1 MIEPMTGQDDH
12 VEQEECA
19 SQVRQALAAL
29 DPELRAI
36 FTLKAENGLSYLEIA
51 ATLGI
56 PEGTVGSRLNR
67 ARRELRKLLS

>member
-1 MIEPMTGQDDH
+1 MQATDH
-12 VEQEECA
+12 VEQDEQVA
-19 SQVRQALAAL
+19 MVRQALDQL

-36 FTLKAENGLSYLEIA
+36 FTLKEESGLSYQDIA

-67 ARRELRKLLS
+67 ARRELGRLIEESGE